1 MSFQGYT
8 SSGVRS
14 AGAYLLIL
22 LMCGGTVAID
32 SFAPRSVGAHGALSS
47 WQRSTRDRSG
57 GDGSRRRT
65 SRIWS
70 RWRTVARSGTEDE
83 SKRSGAW
90 GESADTLASAVP
102 LLDLA
107 RRGGGSDA
115 SAAPSQRWMGLPLPT
130 LLLSLLVVHKCGTD
144 SLSRFTRNTGVPY
157 SATTVAI
164 LGEIVKVPVLVV
176 AICTFE
182 GPGRLRPLLRRA
194 LSDSPFQLALP
205 GFAYASQNILYFLA
219 LSHVSAASYQLLS
232 QTKLLFTGAFMCL
245 LLGKRLSR
253 SQCLALMLLMGGT
266 VLTQVSEVSRNAQV
280 GGENALLGGA
290 LTVLGAALSALPNVY
305 YEKVLKKEGENQWVR
320 NVQLT
325 FWISVFLLLFGVP
338 AMVQSLAG
346 PEAVSLGGMLRGVT
360 PWVYLVTL
368 LQGLKCLIIP
378 ATLKH
383 ADNILYAY
391 SKPAAILLTAG
402 ITAAA
407 TGIVPAPSFL
417 AGGALVVASMVM
429 WDS

>member
-1 MSFQGYT
+1 
-8 SSGVRS
+8 
-14 AGAYLLIL
+14 
-22 LMCGGTVAID
+22 
-32 SFAPRSVGAHGALSS
+32 
-47 WQRSTRDRSG
+47 
-57 GDGSRRRT
+57 
-65 SRIWS
+65 
-70 RWRTVARSGTEDE
+70 
-83 SKRSGAW
+83 
-90 GESADTLASAVP
+90 
-102 LLDLA
+102 
-107 RRGGGSDA
+107 
-115 SAAPSQRWMGLPLPT
+115 
-130 LLLSLLVVHKCGTD
+130 
-144 SLSRFTRNTGVPY
+144 
-157 SATTVAI
+157 
-164 LGEIVKVPVLVV
+164 
-176 AICTFE
+176 
-182 GPGRLRPLLRRA
+182 
-194 LSDSPFQLALP
+194 
-205 GFAYASQNILYFLA
+205 
-219 LSHVSAASYQLLS
+219 
-232 QTKLLFTGAFMCL
+232 
-245 LLGKRLSR
+245 
-253 SQCLALMLLMGGT
+253 MGGT